1 MQCYGCYK
9 PNIEGYCPACRKQ
22 LFDGKRVHT
31 VLPFD
36 TPKADNLEM
45 FQEKTKRLSI
55 SGIQLKYSLKL
66 QGKELELTEKD
77 GRYILKPIPPSTQLV
92 AREQA
97 PENEHLTMQIAA
109 QLYSIPTASNGLIY
123 FKDGPP
129 AYLTRRFDVKSVGGK
144 YQQEDMAQLSGRS
157 RNTHGEHFK
166 YDGTYE
172 EIGRLIEKYVAA
184 YQPALEQFFRL
195 VVFNY
200 LFSNGDAHLKNFSL
214 IQTDMGDYT
223 LSPAYDL
230 MCTVLHTPLESDTA
244 LDLYKDSMDSPF
256 YNIFGYYGQ
265 ADFRMLAD
273 KIGIIPLRRDRILTQ
288 MLSAT
293 ELVLQMVQHSALSEE
308 AKTKYMHA
316 YMNKVI
322 RMGMTKDMIARAM
335 NPQYP
340 GVYSVTDKPAK
351 LTFLDRKV
359 LVGFFDLTDLSDDL
373 GKENKYTFIEMNN
386 SARYRDTRDTRYV
399 IIVEGDLLQ
408 KVEYPAKG

>member
-1 MQCYGCYK
+1 MLCYGCYR
-9 PNIEGYCPACRKQ
+9 PDVEGYCPSCRKE
-22 LFDGKRVHT
+22 LFDGKRVHP

-36 TPKADNLEM
+36 APKADNLEM

-55 SGIQLKYSLKL
+55 SGVQLKYSLKL
-66 QGKELELTEKD
+66 EGKELELTEI
-77 GRYILKPIPPSTQLV
+77 GGHYILKPIPPSTQLV

-97 PENEHLTMQIAA
+97 PENEHLTTQIAA
-109 QLYSIPTASNGLIY
+109 QLYSISTAANGLIY
-123 FKDGPP
+123 FKDDTP
-129 AYLTRRFDVKSVGGK
+129 AYLTRRFDVRATGGK
-144 YQQEDMAQLSGRS
+144 NQQEDMAQLSGRS

-184 YQPALEQFFRL
+184 YPPALEQFFKL
-195 VVFNY
+195 VIFNY

-256 YNIFGYYGQ
+256 YNVFGYYGQ
-265 ADFRMLAD
+265 ADFRTLAD

-293 ELVLQMVQHSALSEE
+293 ELVLQMVKYSSLSEE
-308 AKTKYMHA
+308 AKRKYTDA
-316 YMNKVI
+316 YLEKVI

-340 GVYSVTDKPAK
+340 GVYSVTDKPTK

-359 LVGFFDLTDLSDDL
+359 LVGFFNPSDQSSAL
-373 GKENKYTFIEMNN
+373 EKENKYTFIEMNN
-386 SARYRDTRDTRYV
+386 SSPYRDTRDMQYLT
-399 IIVEGDLLQ
+399 IVEGDLLQ
-408 KVEYPAKG
+408 NVEYPAKG

>member
-22 LFDGKRVHT
+22 LFDGKRVHP

-55 SGIQLKYSLKL
+55 SGVQLKYSLKL
-66 QGKELELTEKD
+66 EGKELELTETG
-77 GRYILKPIPPSTQLV
+77 GRYILKPIPLSTQLI

-109 QLYSIPTASNGLIY
+109 RLFGISTASNGLIY
-123 FKDGPP
+123 FRDGAP
-129 AYLTRRFDVKSVGGK
+129 AYLTRRFDVRSVGDK

-184 YQPALEQFFRL
+184 YQPALEQFFKL

-265 ADFRMLAD
+265 ADFRTLAD

-293 ELVLQMVQHSALSEE
+293 EQVLKMVQHSALSE
-308 AKTKYMHA
+308 ATKRKYTDA
-316 YMNKVI
+316 YLDKVI
-322 RMGMTKDMIARAM
+322 RMGMTKEMIARTM

-340 GVYSVTDKPAK
+340 GVYSVTEKPTK
-351 LTFLDRKV
+351 LTFLDKKV
-359 LVGFFDLTDLSDDL
+359 LVGFFDANDQSDAL
-373 GKENKYTFIEMNN
+373 EKENKYTFIEMNN
-386 SARYRDTRDTRYV
+386 SALYRNTRDMRYV
-399 IIVEGDLLQ
+399 TIVEGDLLQ
-408 KVEYPAKG
+408 KVEYSAE

>member
-1 MQCYGCYK
+1 MLCYGCYK
-9 PNIEGYCPACRKQ
+9 PGVEGYCQACRKQ
-22 LFDGKRVHT
+22 LFDGKRVNT

-36 TPKADNLEM
+36 TSKADNLEM

-55 SGIQLKYSLKL
+55 SGVQLKYSIKLEGRELKL
-66 QGKELELTEKD
+66 TEI
-77 GRYILKPIPPSTQLV
+77 GGHYILKPIPPSTQLV
-92 AREQA
+92 SREQA

-109 QLYSIPTASNGLIY
+109 QLFGISTAANGLIY
-123 FKDGPP
+123 FKDGAP
-129 AYLTRRFDVKSVGGK
+129 AYLTRRFDVRPTGGK

-172 EIGRLIEKYVAA
+172 EIGQLIEKYVAA
-184 YQPALEQFFRL
+184 YLPALEQFFRL
-195 VVFNY
+195 VIFNY

-230 MCTVLHTPLESDTA
+230 MSTVLHTPLESDTA

-256 YNIFGYYGQ
+256 YKVFGYYGQ
-265 ADFRMLAD
+265 ADFRTLAD

-293 ELVLQMVQHSALSEE
+293 ELVSQMVQHSTLSEE
-308 AKTKYMHA
+308 VKKKYMDA
-316 YMNKVI
+316 YQDKVI
-322 RMGMTKDMIARAM
+322 RMGMTKEMIARAM

-340 GVYSVTDKPAK
+340 GVYSETDKPTK
-351 LTFLDRKV
+351 LTFLDGNV
-359 LVGFFDLTDLSDDL
+359 LVGFFDPNVQSDAL
-373 GKENKYTFIEMNN
+373 EKENKYTFIQMTN
-386 SARYRDTRDTRYV
+386 SARYRDTRDMQYV
-399 IIVEGDLLQ
+399 TIVEGDMLQ

>member
-45 FQEKTKRLSI
+45 FQEKSKRLSI

-244 LDLYKDSMDSPF
+244 LDLYKDSMDSQF

-265 ADFRMLAD
+265 ADFRTLAD
-273 KIGIIPLRRDRILTQ
+273 KIGIIPLRRDRILTK

-293 ELVLQMVQHSALSEE
+293 EQVLQMVQHSALSEE
-308 AKTKYMHA
+308 TKRKYTDA
-316 YMNKVI
+316 YHDKVI
-322 RMGMTKDMIARAM
+322 RMGMTKEMIGRAM

-340 GVYSVTDKPAK
+340 GVYSVTDKPTK
-351 LTFLDRKV
+351 LTFPGRKV
-359 LVGFFDLTDLSDDL
+359 LTGFFDFTTQSDVL
-373 GKENKYTFIEMNN
+373 EKENKYTFVEMSN
-386 SARYRDTRDTRYV
+386 SKRYRDTHDMQYV
-399 IIVEGDLLQ
+399 TIVEGDLLQ
-408 KVEYPAKG
+408 KVEYPAE

>member
-1 MQCYGCYK
+1 MLCYGCYK
-9 PNIEGYCPACRKQ
+9 PNIKGYCLACRKQ
-22 LFDGKRVHT
+22 LFDGKRVQI

-36 TPKADNLEM
+36 TPKAGNLEM

-55 SGIQLKYSLKL
+55 SGVQLKYSLKL
-66 QGKELELTEKD
+66 EGKELELTEKD

-109 QLYSIPTASNGLIY
+109 QLFSISTAANCLIY
-123 FKDGPP
+123 FKDGSP
-129 AYLTRRFDVKSVGGK
+129 AYLTRRFDVRSTGGK

-157 RNTHGEHFK
+157 RDTLGEHFK

-184 YQPALEQFFRL
+184 YPPALEQFFRL
-195 VVFNY
+195 VIFNY

-214 IQTDMGDYT
+214 IQTEMGDYT

-244 LDLYKDSMDSPF
+244 LDLYKDSIDSPF
-256 YNIFGYYGQ
+256 YKVFGYYGQ
-265 ADFRMLAD
+265 ADFRTLAD
-273 KIGIIPLRRDRILTQ
+273 KIGILPLRRDRILTQ

-293 ELVLQMVQHSALSEE
+293 ELVLQMVQQSSLSEE
-308 AKTKYMHA
+308 AKRKYIDA
-316 YMNKVI
+316 YMDKVI

-340 GVYSVTDKPAK
+340 GVYSVTNKPTK

-359 LVGFFDLTDLSDDL
+359 LAGFFDQTDQSNAL

-386 SARYRDTRDTRYV
+386 SAQYRETRDMRYV
-399 IIVEGDLLQ
+399 TLVEGDLLQ
-408 KVEYPAKG
+408 RVEFPAKG

>member
-1 MQCYGCYK
+1 
-9 PNIEGYCPACRKQ
+9 
-22 LFDGKRVHT
+22 
-31 VLPFD
+31 
-36 TPKADNLEM
+36 
-45 FQEKTKRLSI
+45 
-55 SGIQLKYSLKL
+55 
-66 QGKELELTEKD
+66 LTEI
-77 GRYILKPIPPSTQLV
+77 GGHYILKPIPPSTQLV

-97 PENEHLTMQIAA
+97 PENEHLTTQIAA
-109 QLYSIPTASNGLIY
+109 QLYSISTAANGLIY
-123 FKDGPP
+123 FKDGTP
-129 AYLTRRFDVKSVGGK
+129 AYLTRRFDVRATGGK
-144 YQQEDMAQLSGRS
+144 NQQEDMAQLSGRS
-157 RNTHGEHFK
+157 GNTHGEHFK

-184 YQPALEQFFRL
+184 YPPALEQFFRL
-195 VVFNY
+195 VIFNY

-256 YNIFGYYGQ
+256 YNVFGYYGQ
-265 ADFRMLAD
+265 ADFRTLAD

-293 ELVLQMVQHSALSEE
+293 ELVLQMVKYSSLSEE
-308 AKTKYMHA
+308 AKRKYTDA
-316 YMNKVI
+316 YLEKVI

-340 GVYSVTDKPAK
+340 GVYSVTDKPTK

-359 LVGFFDLTDLSDDL
+359 LVGFFNPSDQSSAL
-373 GKENKYTFIEMNN
+373 EKENKYTFIEMNN
-386 SARYRDTRDTRYV
+386 SSPYRDTRDMQYLT
-399 IIVEGDLLQ
+399 IVEGDLLQ
-408 KVEYPAKG
+408 NVEYPAKG

>member
-1 MQCYGCYK
+1 MLCYGCYK
-9 PNIEGYCPACRKQ
+9 PDVEGYCPACRKR
-22 LFDGKRVHT
+22 LFDGKRVHA

-36 TPKADNLEM
+36 APKADNLEM

-55 SGIQLKYSLKL
+55 SGVQLKYSLKL
-66 QGKELELTEKD
+66 EGRELELTEMG
-77 GRYILKPIPPSTQLV
+77 GRYILKPIPPSTQQV

-109 QLYSIPTASNGLIY
+109 QLFGISTAANGLIY
-123 FKDGPP
+123 FKDGTP
-129 AYLTRRFDVKSVGGK
+129 AYLTRRFDVKPTGGK
-144 YQQEDMAQLSGRS
+144 SQQEDMAQLSGRS

-184 YQPALEQFFRL
+184 YLPALEQFFRL
-195 VVFNY
+195 VIFNY
-200 LFSNGDAHLKNFSL
+200 LLSNGDAHLKNFSL
-214 IQTDMGDYT
+214 IQTEMGDYT

-230 MCTVLHTPLESDTA
+230 MSTVLHTPLESDTA
-244 LDLYKDSMDSPF
+244 LDLYKNSIDSPF
-256 YNIFGYYGQ
+256 YNVFGYYGQ
-265 ADFRMLAD
+265 ADFRTLAD

-293 ELVLQMVQHSALSEE
+293 ELVLQMVQHSTLSEE
-308 AKTKYMHA
+308 AKKKYIAA
-316 YMNKVI
+316 YQDKVI

-335 NPQYP
+335 NPQFP
-340 GVYSVTDKPAK
+340 GVYSVTDKPTK

-359 LVGFFDLTDLSDDL
+359 LVGFFDTTDQSGALQ
-373 GKENKYTFIEMNN
+373 KENKYTFIEMAN
-386 SARYRDTRDTRYV
+386 STRYRDTRDMRYV
-399 IIVEGDLLQ
+399 TLVEGDLLQ

>member
-9 PNIEGYCPACRKQ
+9 PDVEGYCPACRKQ

-36 TPKADNLEM
+36 APTADNLEM

-55 SGIQLKYSLKL
+55 SGVQLKYSLKL
-66 QGKELELTEKD
+66 EGKELELTET
-77 GRYILKPIPPSTQLV
+77 GGQYILKPIPPSTQLV

-109 QLYSIPTASNGLIY
+109 QLFGISTVANGLIY
-123 FKDGPP
+123 FKDGIP
-129 AYLTRRFDVKSVGGK
+129 AYVTRRFDVRPTGGK

-172 EIGRLIEKYVAA
+172 EIGRLIKKYVAA
-184 YQPALEQFFRL
+184 HLPALEQFFRL
-195 VVFNY
+195 VIFNY

-214 IQTDMGDYT
+214 IETDMGDYT

-230 MCTVLHTPLESDTA
+230 MSTVLHTPLESDTA
-244 LDLYKDSMDSPF
+244 LDLYKDSMESPF
-256 YNIFGYYGQ
+256 YSVFGYYGQ
-265 ADFRMLAD
+265 ANFRILAD
-273 KIGIIPLRRDRILTQ
+273 RIGIIPLRRDRILTQ
-288 MLSAT
+288 LLSAT
-293 ELVLQMVQHSALSEE
+293 ELVSQMVEHSLLSEE
-308 AKTKYMHA
+308 AKKKYIDA
-316 YMNKVI
+316 YQDKVI

-340 GVYSVTDKPAK
+340 GVYSVTDKPTK

-359 LVGFFDLTDLSDDL
+359 LTGFFDFTAQSDVL
-373 GKENKYTFIEMNN
+373 EKENKYTFIEMNN
-386 SARYRDTRDTRYV
+386 SERYRDTRDMRYV
-399 IIVEGDLLQ
+399 TIVEGDMLQ

>member
-1 MQCYGCYK
+1 M
-9 PNIEGYCPACRKQ
+9 
-22 LFDGKRVHT
+22 
-31 VLPFD
+31 LPFD
-36 TPKADNLEM
+36 TPKANNLEM

-55 SGIQLKYSLKL
+55 SGVQLKYSLKL
-66 QGKELELTEKD
+66 EGKELELTEID
-77 GRYILKPIPPSTQLV
+77 GRYILKPIPPSTHLID
-92 AREQA
+92 REQA

-109 QLYSIPTASNGLIY
+109 RLFSISTAANGLIY
-123 FKDGPP
+123 FKDGAP
-129 AYLTRRFDVKSVGGK
+129 AYLTRRFDVRAAGSK

-157 RNTHGEHFK
+157 QNTHGEHFK

-244 LDLYKDSMDSPF
+244 LELYKDSMDSPF
-256 YNIFGYYGQ
+256 YNIFGHYGQ
-265 ADFRMLAD
+265 ADFRTLAD
-273 KIGIIPLRRDRILTQ
+273 KVGIIPLRRDRILTQ
-288 MLSAT
+288 LLSAT
-293 ELVLQMVQHSALSEE
+293 EQVLRMVQESALSDE
-308 AKTKYMHA
+308 TKRKYTDA
-316 YMNKVI
+316 YLDKVN

-340 GVYSVTDKPAK
+340 GVYSVTDKPTK
-351 LTFLDRKV
+351 LTLLDKKV
-359 LVGFFDLTDLSDDL
+359 LIGYFDANDQSGVLE
-373 GKENKYTFIEMNN
+373 KENKYTFIEINN
-386 SARYRDTRDTRYV
+386 SALYRDTRDMRYV
-399 IIVEGDLLQ
+399 TIVEADLLRE
-408 KVEYPAKG
+408 VEYPASN